1 VGPSTLAATPTVDP
15 WASKEDQI
23 TDNYRG
29 RIVERNGA
37 VGFFFL
43 LAYIGAAIYFISVS
57 DGSFWAVVL
66 GLLQA
71 MVWPV
76 YVVYQVLVV
85 LGA

>member
-1 VGPSTLAATPTVDP
+1 M
-15 WASKEDQI
+15 
-23 TDNYRG
+23 TDNNRG

-43 LAYIGAAIYFISVS
+43 LAYIGAAIYFISQS

-71 MVWPV
+71 IVWPV
-76 YVVYQVLVV
+76 YVMYHVLVL